1 MSITNFI
8 FLQIIAHLLADYI
21 FQNEIESKEKNQN
34 GFKSIYLKKHIF
46 IVFIT
51 SWILS
56 FSLNFIIGSAII
68 AFLHFIIDGLKP
80 EFPKKYSFFIDQF
93 LHLVVIFGVA
103 IWSFKY
109 FNNHLDFY
117 VDFGKKP
124 ILAVILCFLF
134 CTKPVNIIIREIMK
148 TFEIEIKLSDDLP
161 NAGKLI
167 GITERFLIL
176 IFIFM
181 QQFEA
186 IGFLLAAKS
195 ILRYKN
201 DEEKCSI
208 KTEYVLIGTLLSFG
222 LTLAITQFV
231 RYLDY
236 LVFSF
241 Q

>member
-1 MSITNFI
+1 M
-8 FLQIIAHLLADYI
+8 
-21 FQNEIESKEKNQN
+21 
-34 GFKSIYLKKHIF
+34 
-46 IVFIT
+46 
-51 SWILS
+51 
-56 FSLNFIIGSAII
+56 
-68 AFLHFIIDGLKP
+68 HFIIDGLKP

-93 LHLVVIFGVA
+93 LHLVVIFVVA
-103 IWSFKY
+103 ILFFKY
-109 FNNHLDFY
+109 FNKFDFY

-124 ILAVILCFLF
+124 IAGVILCFLF

-148 TFEIEIKLSDDLP
+148 TFDIEIKMNDDLP

-176 IFIFM
+176 TFIFL

-201 DEEKCSI
+201 DDDNNTI

>member
-93 LHLVVIFGVA
+93 LHLVVIFVVA
-103 IWSFKY
+103 ILFFKY
-109 FNNHLDFY
+109 FNKFDFY

-124 ILAVILCFLF
+124 IAGVILCFLF

-148 TFEIEIKLSDDLP
+148 TFDIEIKMNDDLP

-176 IFIFM
+176 TFIFL

-201 DEEKCSI
+201 DDDNNTI

-222 LTLAITQFV
+222 LALAISQFV

>member
-93 LHLVVIFGVA
+93 LHLVVIFVVA
-103 IWSFKY
+103 ILFFKY
-109 FNNHLDFY
+109 FNKFDFY

-124 ILAVILCFLF
+124 IAGVILCFLF

-148 TFEIEIKLSDDLP
+148 TFDIEIKMNDDLP

-176 IFIFM
+176 TFIFL

-201 DEEKCSI
+201 DDDNNTI

-222 LTLAITQFV
+222 LALAISQFV

-241 Q
+241 